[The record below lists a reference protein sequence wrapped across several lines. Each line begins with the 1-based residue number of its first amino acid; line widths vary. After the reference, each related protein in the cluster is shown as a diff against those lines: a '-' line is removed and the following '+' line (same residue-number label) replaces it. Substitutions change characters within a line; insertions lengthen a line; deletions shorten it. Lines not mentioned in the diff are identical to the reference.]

1 MNNLVAV
8 ITLALTGVVITLS
21 GVVVTTSDI
30 SLTQPVDT
38 NIPVKTQV
46 TLDECESDCD
56 IDVSGNVNIT
66 INEDDSGKFIIN
78 ANLTDVS
85 ASRV

>member
-46 TLDECESDCD
+46 TLDGCESDCE